1 MVMRRAL
8 AAPRAVLGRLVLPLA
23 AVLVLAACPPRKPP
37 DVPGTVTPERLPR
50 DVPSLLRYAGPRLE
64 GSFDRLR
71 TSDALVALTKARGL
85 APTDAVVLRQG
96 AQAAQRLAET
106 AASKGE
112 QLKYADQGL
121 VFAEAGRS
129 AHAADASFH
138 YLYAALLGLR
148 VDAYRITAAGSI
160 PRIVA
165 ACEKAI
171 AIDQRLDH
179 AGPLRVLG
187 SLLYQ
192 APETPPF
199 NGDLD
204 RGIKLLEEAATL
216 APGYGPNHYFLGQAY
231 RKDGRQDPAAA
242 SLARAVCAPD
252 GEGFAAVQTRQYRDQ
267 ARRALRQLGRT
278 DAPPCR

>member
-1 MVMRRAL
+1 MLRAP
-8 AAPRAVLGRLVLPLA
+8 AASRSASGRLVLLIA
-23 AVLVLAACPPRKPP
+23 AVLILGACPPRKPP

-64 GSFDRLR
+64 APFDRLR

-85 APTDAVVLRQG
+85 APTDAQVLRQG

-106 AASKGE
+106 ATSKGE

-148 VDAYRITAAGSI
+148 VDAYRITAAASI
-160 PRIVA
+160 PKIVA
-165 ACEKAI
+165 ACEKAM
-171 AIDQRLDH
+171 AIDRRLDH

-187 SLLYQ
+187 SLLSE

-216 APGYGPNHYFLGQAY
+216 APGYGPNHFFLAQAY
-231 RKDGRQDPAAA
+231 RKDDRKDPAAA
-242 SLARAVCAPD
+242 SLARAICAAD
-252 GEGFAAVQTRQYRDQ
+252 GEGFAAVQTRHYRDK
-267 ARRALRQLGRT
+267 ARRALRKLGRS